1 MLISATEEIIY
12 YIYNM
17 ALSWEQ
23 IQAVTT
29 RMLDFKDMY
38 ENLTKDQLYTK
49 LRELYEE
56 KTGEDH
62 SHIDSVV
69 GLGGKR
75 KLRKNWR
82 KDDYFYALALI
93 ELDLEANMFEYW
105 SF

>member
-1 MLISATEEIIY
+1 
-12 YIYNM
+12 M

-29 RMLDFKDMY
+29 RMLDFKGMY
-38 ENLTKDQLYTK
+38 ENLTKDQLYMK

-82 KDDYFYALALI
+82 RDDYFYALALI
-93 ELDLEANMFEYW
+93 ELDMEANMFEYW
-105 SF
+105 SW

>member
-1 MLISATEEIIY
+1 MLISVTEKIIY

-29 RMLDFKDMY
+29 RMLDLKDMY
-38 ENLTKDQLYTK
+38 EKLTKDQLYTK

-56 KTGEDH
+56 KTGEDR
-62 SHIDSVV
+62 SHLDSVV
-69 GLGGKR
+69 GLDGKR
-75 KLRKNWR
+75 KLRKYWR

-93 ELDLEANMFEYW
+93 ELDMEANMFEYW
-105 SF
+105 SW